1 MTFTCSSNLH
11 DISWKCDPG
20 SKKYRTVW
28 KLSLAIAL
36 DSWPRKYHFQ
46 MTQKIVYYFSSKS
59 WLKIAPHIFSFY
71 LIFQRG
77 LGLWMWRTRRVD
89 ENRLVTCLCWRKG
102 LTSPVWIDLLEE
114 KSFSPSDS
122 CGNIK
127 SNFTEMGISCQEFHK
142 IRLKC
147 NKCYFLWVI

>member
-1 MTFTCSSNLH
+1 MLLKLARYLMKVWSGIQEISNSLEIESGNCTWLMATK
-11 DISWKCDPG
+11 IS
-20 SKKYRTVW
+20 
-28 KLSLAIAL
+28 
-36 DSWPRKYHFQ
+36 
-46 MTQKIVYYFSSKS
+46 FSSDTKNCLLFFFKVMIENS
-59 WLKIAPHIFSFY
+59 TAYFFLY

-102 LTSPVWIDLLEE
+102 LTSPVWIDLSEE

>member
-1 MTFTCSSNLH
+1 MLLKLARYLMKVWSGIQEISNSLEIESGNCTWLMATK
-11 DISWKCDPG
+11 ISFSNDTKNCLFFFFKVMIEN
-20 SKKYRTVW
+20 ST
-28 KLSLAIAL
+28 
-36 DSWPRKYHFQ
+36 
-46 MTQKIVYYFSSKS
+46 TYFF
-59 WLKIAPHIFSFY
+59 LY

-127 SNFTEMGISCQEFHK
+127 SNFTEMDILYQEFHK

>member
-1 MTFTCSSNLH
+1 MTFMIEMMEIKMMMTIRWLSHAPQTCTISHESVIRDPRNIEQSGNWVWQLH
-11 DISWKCDPG
+11 LTHGHENIIFKWH
-20 SKKYRTVW
+20 KKN
-28 KLSLAIAL
+28 SI
-36 DSWPRKYHFQ
+36 
-46 MTQKIVYYFSSKS
+46 
-59 WLKIAPHIFSFY
+59 IF
-71 LIFQRG
+71 L

-127 SNFTEMGISCQEFHK
+127 SNFTEMDISCQEFHK